1 MTHIELKLRTKFLEI
16 IHSYLDQLRVL
27 LQEVTKEI
35 ESSSDSGE
43 RRRLETR
50 KNELENMLM
59 IGEGKFNAVYHEKTV
74 HLITNRRRSSV

>member
-27 LQEVTKEI
+27 LQGVTKEI

-59 IGEGKFNAVYHEKTV
+59 IGEGKFKAVYHEKTI
-74 HLITNRRRSSV
+74 HLITNRRRSGV